1 MSACKPQDHTLPR
14 LPIDA
19 GHPPNLA
26 RKYPLC
32 CAQHNGS
39 LFPSV
44 EARNDS
50 WISRTELFEGAP
62 MGFQPTPGSDH
73 QRAAWGNHRHQ
84 NLYQLALQRHANR
97 RAIHVKHGDWLSK
110 YSAAMYNDFT
120 HVHEFGRMDKN
131 GLLRPIHKVNLIFAG
146 ETVYHIPTYRKT
158 HPMRM
163 GAIEVTVSPL
173 TAEQKKKVVL
183 DTLKHEYYLQ
193 GERREW
199 LDHAAHIAH
208 GTDTAVEIAEVASL
222 IAEGTAAATALQLM
236 AAVLTPIMIGIAI
249 LNAADT
255 DKRLA
260 GMQARSAT
268 R

>member
-1 MSACKPQDHTLPR
+1 M
-14 LPIDA
+14 
-19 GHPPNLA
+19 
-26 RKYPLC
+26 
-32 CAQHNGS
+32 
-39 LFPSV
+39 
-44 EARNDS
+44 
-50 WISRTELFEGAP
+50 
-62 MGFQPTPGSDH
+62 
-73 QRAAWGNHRHQ
+73 
-84 NLYQLALQRHANR
+84 
-97 RAIHVKHGDWLSK
+97 
-110 YSAAMYNDFT
+110 
-120 HVHEFGRMDKN
+120 
-131 GLLRPIHKVNLIFAG
+131 NLIFAG

-173 TAEQKKKVVL
+173 TAEQKKKIVL
-183 DTLKHEYYLQ
+183 DTLKHEYDLQ
-193 GERREW
+193 GERLEW

-260 GMQARSAT
+260 GMQAIGYTLTAWAFGDPIPPFPRSLRANWSSFPGKQALPRVEQAWKDTSDAT
-268 R
+268 VRNLEAAVAKKRVHTRSYQLFWQVLGEGERKRLARMLMKVRAEELRGVERDSFWGLDPDGYPN